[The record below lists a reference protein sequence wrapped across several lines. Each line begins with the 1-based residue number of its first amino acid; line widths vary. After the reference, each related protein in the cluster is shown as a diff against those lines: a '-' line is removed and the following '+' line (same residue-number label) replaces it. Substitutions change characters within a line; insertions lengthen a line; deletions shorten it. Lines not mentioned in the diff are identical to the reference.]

1 MKFSTNQSQACILA
15 SVNRKNTFRISNLLL
30 FLDALTFQLECAAKK
45 NMAEN
50 TDVRSAGLHS
60 VRCFE
65 RNLGVLS
72 RVQLQS
78 LDFTCLLLLK
88 AHFKLFMTA
97 QLHQLFM
104 IIINKITGSHAISND
119 CLNNCMV
126 VACLSINSQCV
137 LTLPPLHHIL
147 HRIACSTEVSPVD
160 LAISRWTCAS

>member
-1 MKFSTNQSQACILA
+1 MKFSTNESEACILA
-15 SVNRKNTFRISNLLL
+15 SVNHKNTFRISNLLL
-30 FLDALTFQLECAAKK
+30 FLDALTFQVECAAKK

-65 RNLGVLS
+65 RNLSVLS

-88 AHFKLFMTA
+88 AHFE

-104 IIINKITGSHAISND
+104 IIIKTKSQAVMRFQMT
-119 CLNNCMV
+119 LNNCMV
-126 VACLSINSQCV
+126 V
-137 LTLPPLHHIL
+137 
-147 HRIACSTEVSPVD
+147 
-160 LAISRWTCAS
+160 